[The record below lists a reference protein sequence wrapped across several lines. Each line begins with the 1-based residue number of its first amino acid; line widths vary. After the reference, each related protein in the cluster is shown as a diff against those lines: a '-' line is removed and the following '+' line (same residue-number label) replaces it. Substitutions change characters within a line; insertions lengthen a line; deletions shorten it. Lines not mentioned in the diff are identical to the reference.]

1 MFLHTL
7 SKEKQMSNHGIAYQ
21 NKDILSKILAENFK
35 DKSLKVYGLD
45 IPEIKQILPTN
56 LPAVQLNEMRLDN
69 LFLLADGSIAVIDY
83 ESSAKWENY
92 LKYINYIVRIL
103 ERYKQEEKPKQ
114 IRMIVIYTADVEQ
127 TAEEVSFGCLTLK
140 LEQAFLSRI
149 ESGDVWKRL
158 KAKVDKGEMLSD
170 EELMEF
176 IILPLTYK
184 GKEPKKQAVKDT
196 VELAKR
202 IEDREKQTFVLAG
215 ILVFADKVIDQDTAE
230 YIREVLRMTQVAELL
245 LEEGIEKGIKKGRQE
260 GIFLTGNVLQRL
272 NADPGSTDQQI
283 AQELG
288 CTAEEVKEI
297 RAILG
302 K

>member
-1 MFLHTL
+1 
-7 SKEKQMSNHGIAYQ
+7 MSDHDIAYQ

-83 ESSAKWENY
+83 ESSVKWENY

-103 ERYKQEEKPKQ
+103 ERYKKEEKPKQ

-127 TAEEVSFGCLTLK
+127 TVQEISFGCLTLK

-149 ESGDVWKRL
+149 ESGDVWRRL
-158 KAKVDKGEMLSD
+158 KTKVENGEMLSD

-196 VELAKR
+196 VDLAKR
-202 IEDREKQTFVLAG
+202 IEDKEKQTFVLAG

-245 LEEGIEKGIKKGRQE
+245 LEEGREE
-260 GIFLTGNVLQRL
+260 GIERGRREGISLTGQVFRRL
-272 NADPGSTDQQI
+272 NADSSRTDQQI
-283 AQELG
+283 AEELG
-288 CTAEEVKEI
+288 CTVEEVKEI
-297 RAILG
+297 RGILG

>member
-1 MFLHTL
+1 MA
-7 SKEKQMSNHGIAYQ
+7 KNDIAYQ

-45 IPEIKQILPTN
+45 VPEIKGVLPTN
-56 LPAVQLNEMRLDN
+56 LPAVQLNEMRIDN

-83 ESSAKWENY
+83 ESTVKWENY

-103 ERYKQEEKPKQ
+103 ERYKEKKPKQ
-114 IRMIVIYTADVEQ
+114 IRMIVIYTADVEE
-127 TAEEVSFGCLTLK
+127 TLEEISFGCLTLK
-140 LEQAFLSRI
+140 LEQAFLRGIDS
-149 ESGDVWKRL
+149 EDVFNRL
-158 KAKVDKGEMLSD
+158 KSKVSSKAKLSD

-184 GKEPKKQAVKDT
+184 GKEKKKRAIMMA
-196 VELAKR
+196 VELAKQ
-202 IEDREKQTFVLAG
+202 IEDKAKQTFVLAG
-215 ILVFADKVIDQDTAE
+215 ILVFADKVIDHDTAK

-245 LEEGIEKGIKKGRQE
+245 LEEGRVEGIEKGRKEGRQA
-260 GIFLTGNVLQRL
+260 GISLTGQVYRKL
-272 NADPGSTDQQI
+272 NASPSSSDKQI
-283 AQELG
+283 AKELG

-297 RAILG
+297 REILG

>member
-1 MFLHTL
+1 
-7 SKEKQMSNHGIAYQ
+7 MSDHDIAYQ

-83 ESSAKWENY
+83 ESSVKWENY

-103 ERYKQEEKPKQ
+103 ERYKKEEKPKQ

-127 TAEEVSFGCLTLK
+127 TVQEISFGCLTLK

-149 ESGDVWKRL
+149 ESGDVWRRL
-158 KAKVDKGEMLSD
+158 KTKVENGEMLSD

-196 VELAKR
+196 VALAKR
-202 IEDREKQTFVLAG
+202 IEDKEKQTFVLAG

-245 LEEGIEKGIKKGRQE
+245 LEEGREE
-260 GIFLTGNVLQRL
+260 GIERGRREGISLTGQVFRRL
-272 NADPGSTDQQI
+272 NADSSRTDQQI
-283 AQELG
+283 AEELG
-288 CTAEEVKEI
+288 CTVEEVKEI
-297 RAILG
+297 RGILG